1 MTGPKM
7 TGSET
12 TGLPLIDVG
21 ALGSADPGDWH
32 DVAAEID
39 TALREWGFL
48 YIVNHGISPAQ
59 MAKAFGLAKA
69 LFDLPLAE
77 KQAIDLASSKWHH
90 GWGGIG
96 LEQLDE
102 GLPGDLKESFDM
114 GRHLA
119 LDHPL
124 TQRGLMVYGPNQYPA
139 IPGWREAVDEHYEL
153 TLGLGLRMLGAVAVA
168 LDLPADFFT
177 KQFDET
183 VSVLRFL
190 HYPPA
195 TQRTSTEQLGAGAHS
210 DYGCMTLLAQDA
222 IGGLQVLSPSG
233 AWIDATPVEG
243 AFVVNIGDMMA
254 RWTNDRYRATKHRVL
269 NAAQTDRYSI
279 PFFVEPN
286 YDTPVETIASCL
298 APGEAPRYDPV
309 VSGEYL
315 MSRFA
320 ATYEHVE
327 A

>member
-1 MTGPKM
+1 MT
-7 TGSET
+7 ER
-12 TGLPLIDVG
+12 LPLIDVG
-21 ALGSADPGDWH
+21 ALGSDDSFFNGAA
-32 DVAAEID
+32 AAEIY

-48 YIVNHGISPAQ
+48 YIVNHGISAAQ

-77 KQAIDLASSKWHH
+77 KQAIDIEGSRWHH

-96 LEQLDE
+96 LEQLEE

-119 LDHPL
+119 VDHPL
-124 TQRGLMVYGPNQYPA
+124 TQRGLMVYGPNQYPD
-139 IPGWREAVDEHYEL
+139 IPGWREAVDAHYEL
-153 TLGLGLRMLGAVAVA
+153 TLALGLRMLGAVAVA
-168 LDLPADFFT
+168 LDLAPDFFS
-177 KQFDET
+177 KRFDAT

-195 TQRTSTEQLGAGAHS
+195 SARTSDGQLGAGVHS
-210 DYGCMTLLAQDA
+210 DYGCMTLLAQDT
-222 IGGLQVLSPSG
+222 IGGLQVLSPAG
-233 AWIDATPVEG
+233 KWIDATPVEG

-269 NAAQTDRYSI
+269 NAATSDRYSI
-279 PFFVEPN
+279 PFFVEPD
-286 YDTPVETIASCL
+286 YDTPVEAIPSCL

-309 VSGEYL
+309 ISGEYL

-320 ATYEHVE
+320 ATYQHVD